1 MKRFNTCFNHGFFC
15 FLLMLLILVSAAC
28 VPQHYSESDRK
39 NVEETSRKLLTA
51 WMETLPEAGELSEVS
66 MIYGS
71 RPGENPY
78 SGYYLSQVSFARF
91 TAGGKSYE
99 AYVNNEDGQIWTD
112 YYGIDAG
119 KYLEEL
125 LKPYCEA
132 HGYAAELHIPDVYP
146 VYRLLS
152 HGTDAWNN
160 SDQLSEVYIAN
171 TVYPAEITAESAG
184 ELMPEFLKCVDINRA
199 EITFISDTGL
209 SFDPKILTD
218 LTEDTKKHRDEAAE
232 TDTNPTDIT
241 VALDIRMNVG
251 NPEDKAETELEY
263 SPYPKCGY
271 AELIQYE
278 DASELFFRFQEYGH
292 QKVDT
297 IYVEYIKKYWQ
308 GAPAD
313 YDYASLNE
321 ESCTVLFGDSDD
333 GEFRY
338 TGDNDHFAYLFF
350 ADKPEYTKALRS
362 YIGGAP
368 DKVDTD
374 ELSIT
379 EINGVWTLDNE
390 EKRYAG
396 GFYLEPHMPQMIIF
410 EK

>member
-1 MKRFNTCFNHGFFC
+1 M
-15 FLLMLLILVSAAC
+15 
-28 VPQHYSESDRK
+28 
-39 NVEETSRKLLTA
+39 
-51 WMETLPEAGELSEVS
+51 
-66 MIYGS
+66 
-71 RPGENPY
+71 
-78 SGYYLSQVSFARF
+78 
-91 TAGGKSYE
+91 
-99 AYVNNEDGQIWTD
+99 
-112 YYGIDAG
+112 
-119 KYLEEL
+119 
-125 LKPYCEA
+125 
-132 HGYAAELHIPDVYP
+132 
-146 VYRLLS
+146 
-152 HGTDAWNN
+152 
-160 SDQLSEVYIAN
+160 
-171 TVYPAEITAESAG
+171 
-184 ELMPEFLKCVDINRA
+184 
-199 EITFISDTGL
+199 
-209 SFDPKILTD
+209 
-218 LTEDTKKHRDEAAE
+218 
-232 TDTNPTDIT
+232 
-241 VALDIRMNVG
+241 
-251 NPEDKAETELEY
+251 
-263 SPYPKCGY
+263 
-271 AELIQYE
+271 
-278 DASELFFRFQEYGH
+278 
-292 QKVDT
+292 DT

-362 YIGGAP
+362 FIGGAP